1 MPKKSVQ
8 SFLPLDT
15 LDWIELL
22 VQNQSIF
29 SLIGTVLEDEQVLE
43 SLLGFAP
50 LIGLQKQIRFQSKY
64 FRLRF
69 RGFLLV
75 VVVLFV
81 VALVRDPLV
90 QAMRNS
96 DPRVGNTI
104 VHRFNSNFHYI
115 FAL

>member
-8 SFLPLDT
+8 SFLPLGT

-50 LIGLQKQIRFQSKY
+50 LIGLQKQIHTFSTQILPSSFQRFPARCCRSLCCC
-64 FRLRF
+64 FSS
-69 RGFLLV
+69 
-75 VVVLFV
+75 
-81 VALVRDPLV
+81 P
-90 QAMRNS
+90 
-96 DPRVGNTI
+96 
-104 VHRFNSNFHYI
+104 
-115 FAL
+115 